1 VNRNDDGSV
10 LEGCGEMGPEGPMDT
25 SQLTPEEAFTAGMS
39 AARDAIDQALGDP
52 DGPWLPEEGGFS
64 GNGPMGEPAMQE
76 TALEEVDFQD
86 TGSGS
91 SPDPQAAMRALLQK
105 ALEIYEYT
113 APLSYGGVGHAVVA
127 RSGESLSHD
136 QPNFGEDSLDD
147 EDWDRWE
154 KLDKEFDDLHTAVY
168 GDDPNK
174 PNDLRYIADA
184 LAAAGAY
191 K

>member
-1 VNRNDDGSV
+1 MARRKNVKRIDPRYFLHETVNRNDDGSV

-91 SPDPQAAMRALLQK
+91 SPDPQDLVNPSATISRTSGRTPSTMK
-105 ALEIYEYT
+105 TGT
-113 APLSYGGVGHAVVA
+113 AGRNST
-127 RSGESLSHD
+127 RNSTT
-136 QPNFGEDSLDD
+136 F
-147 EDWDRWE
+147 
-154 KLDKEFDDLHTAVY
+154 T
-168 GDDPNK
+168 
-174 PNDLRYIADA
+174 LRFMETIQISPMI
-184 LAAAGAY
+184 
-191 K
+191 